1 MSTDDFFINTTTGGY
16 DYNTQAL
23 PKAHYWNQIR
33 TKLSLQSSS
42 SPVVID
48 NMNLT
53 AWDARPYIILAHE
66 YNYTPKIAEPQ
77 TPWRMDPD
85 ELSKKSSHVTNANAI
100 KQMLGKMESYNIN
113 DAINSSA
120 PVGHVELDDREK
132 KRVEQRL
139 IEAEE
144 ESQNEIN
151 KNIGDTKTNG
161 AVYIKSSGSLLV
173 QVTKNDGQ
181 KQTFKPVII
190 KSTDWTTFLK
200 AACNK
205 INAKYTPKARVF
217 TVRGEEI
224 SKIEDLE
231 PNVQLVVSEKGIDF
245 IPMAL
250 KMTAAERREA
260 KMKKALEQTSELLQ
274 AISTTDNTENTNSY
288 QNKHKNNS
296 RGWEKLP
303 IGISEILDGFLYLGN
318 VRDAHSEEQMNR
330 YDISHILNMSNDA
343 SNSDF
348 DFITYKRVPI
358 ADDEFQHVIPVL
370 DECINFINSVKE
382 ANGRVLVHCT
392 KGKSRSATVIIA
404 YLLKSYNLSLKEAFR
419 LVKSKRDEIRPNSN
433 FIRQLMRFE
442 NQLNGIGKNEYIL
455 FDKII
460 VFLLNFFSQHFSLA
474 EINLDLKQFFLQDS
488 IKL

>member
-1 MSTDDFFINTTTGGY
+1 
-16 DYNTQAL
+16 
-23 PKAHYWNQIR
+23 
-33 TKLSLQSSS
+33 
-42 SPVVID
+42 
-48 NMNLT
+48 MNLT
-53 AWDARPYIILAHE
+53 AWDAHPYIILAHE
-66 YNYTPKIAEPQ
+66 YNYTPQIAEPQ

-85 ELSKKSSHVTNANAI
+85 ELAKKSSHVTNANAI
-100 KQMLGKMESYNIN
+100 KQMLGKMESYNID

-139 IEAEE
+139 IAAED
-144 ESQNEIN
+144 ESQNKNN
-151 KNIGDTKTNG
+151 KHLDNTKTDG
-161 AVYIKSSGSLLV
+161 AAHIKSSGSLLV

-190 KSTDWTTFLK
+190 KSADWTIFLK

-224 SKIEDLE
+224 SKVEDLE
-231 PNVQLVVSEKGIDF
+231 PNVQLVVSEKGVDF

-260 KMKKALEQTSELLQ
+260 KMKKALEQTNEMLQ
-274 AISTTDNTENTNSY
+274 AISTNDINDTKSTY
-288 QNKHKNNS
+288 QTKHKNNS

-318 VRDAHSEEQMNR
+318 VRDAHSEEQLQR
-330 YDISHILNMSNDA
+330 YEISHILNMSNDA
-343 SNSDF
+343 SNSNF

-358 ADDEFQHVIPVL
+358 ADDEFQHVLPVL
-370 DECINFINSVKE
+370 DGCVDFINSVKDTH
-382 ANGRVLVHCT
+382 GRVLVHCT
-392 KGKSRSATVIIA
+392 KGKSRSVTVIVA
-404 YLLKSYNLSLKEAFR
+404 YLLKSYKLSLKEAYR

-433 FIRQLMRFE
+433 FIRQLMRLE
-442 NQLNGIGKNEYIL
+442 HQLNGTGKATIYNYID
-455 FDKII
+455 FI
-460 VFLLNFFSQHFSLA
+460 
-474 EINLDLKQFFLQDS
+474 
-488 IKL
+488 

>member
-1 MSTDDFFINTTTGGY
+1 MSGSGKSTLARELAGEDGLVLSTDDFFLNPTTGGY

-33 TKLSLQSSS
+33 TKMAMQKST
-42 SPVVID
+42 SPIIID

-53 AWDARPYIILAHE
+53 AWDAKPYILLAHE
-66 YNYTPKIAEPQ
+66 YDYAPKIVQPQ
-77 TPWRMDPD
+77 TPWRMDPE
-85 ELSKKSSHVTNANAI
+85 ELAKHSSHVTNANAI
-100 KQMLGKMESYNIN
+100 KQMLGKMEDYSVD
-113 DAINSSA
+113 DAIKSTA
-120 PVGHVELDDREK
+120 PVGHVELDDRDK

-139 IEAEE
+139 VDAED
-144 ESQNEIN
+144 ESKNANN
-151 KNIGDTKTNG
+151 KNNTNTKTDG
-161 AVYIKSSGSLLV
+161 AAHIKSSGSLLV

-190 KSTDWTTFLK
+190 KSSDWTTFLK

-205 INAKYTPKARVF
+205 INAKFTPKARVF

-231 PNVQLVVSEKGIDF
+231 PNIQLVVSEKGGDF

-260 KMKKALEQTSELLQ
+260 KMKKALDQTTEMLQ
-274 AISTTDNTENTNSY
+274 AISTNDRDNKSY

-303 IGISEILDGFLYLGN
+303 LGISEILDGFLYLGN
-318 VRDAHSEEQMNR
+318 VRDAHSEEQLQQFE
-330 YDISHILNMSNDA
+330 ISHILNMSNDA
-343 SNSDF
+343 SNSAF
-348 DFITYKRVPI
+348 DFITYKRIPI
-358 ADDEFQHVIPVL
+358 ADDEFQSVAPVL
-370 DECINFINSVKE
+370 DLCIDFIDSVKA

-392 KGKSRSATVIIA
+392 KGKSRSVTVILA
-404 YLLKSYNLSLKEAFR
+404 YLLKSYKLSLKEAHR

-433 FIRQLMRFE
+433 FIRQLMLLE
-442 NQLNGIGKNEYIL
+442 KQLNGTGKLTIIIL
-455 FDKII
+455 
-460 VFLLNFFSQHFSLA
+460 L
-474 EINLDLKQFFLQDS
+474 
-488 IKL
+488 